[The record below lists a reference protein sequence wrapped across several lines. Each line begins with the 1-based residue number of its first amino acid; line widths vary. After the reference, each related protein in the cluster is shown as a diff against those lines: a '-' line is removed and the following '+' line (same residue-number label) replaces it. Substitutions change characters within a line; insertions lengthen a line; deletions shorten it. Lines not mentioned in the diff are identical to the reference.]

1 MALLS
6 IKKKN
11 EVYVSIKTD
20 EEYIHRELADYFS
33 FEVPEAKFLKRNP
46 RYKYWDGTIR
56 LYSPATGDLPAGLYN
71 KLLGFVQEHDYQL
84 EVEKDEWY
92 GDIREVNQFV
102 SLQAVK
108 VFMDKISK
116 VKPRDYQYR
125 AVHEALSCLLYTSPS
140 PRDRG

>member
-71 KLLGFVQEHDYQL
+71 KLLGFVQ
-84 EVEKDEWY
+84 
-92 GDIREVNQFV
+92 
-102 SLQAVK
+102 
-108 VFMDKISK
+108 
-116 VKPRDYQYR
+116 
-125 AVHEALSCLLYTSPS
+125 
-140 PRDRG
+140 